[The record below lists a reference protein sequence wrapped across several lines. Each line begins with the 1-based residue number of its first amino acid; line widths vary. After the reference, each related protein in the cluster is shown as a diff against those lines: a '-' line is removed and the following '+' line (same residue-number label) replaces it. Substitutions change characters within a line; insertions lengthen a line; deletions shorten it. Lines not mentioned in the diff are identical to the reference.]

1 MPSEFTD
8 DYHVH
13 IIVRQG
19 VMTFSDGKN
28 SFTSRKDDLVIWQ
41 QTNTIQ
47 QVKYSDDFEADFLLA
62 SVPFLSAFNPEMV
75 WASKGF
81 IFIRINPSFHLDEEI
96 AQGDECRLRTIPL
109 SSDSARKPVGFAFVR
124 RDSAIFE
131 RARAALAAPFVPP

>member
-1 MPSEFTD
+1 MAKLNTDIFHFLTISSYLCANKCIMIMENLIGCNLLNTARDGRWPSEFTD

-13 IIVRQG
+13 IIVRRG
-19 VMTFSDGKN
+19 GMTFSDGKN

-62 SVPFLSAFNPEMV
+62 SLPFLSAFNPEMI

-81 IFIRINPSFHLDEEI
+81 IFSSFGS
-96 AQGDECRLRTIPL
+96 AMQPPL
-109 SSDSARKPVGFAFVR
+109 
-124 RDSAIFE
+124 I
-131 RARAALAAPFVPP
+131 